1 MVKFVRVLKNEI
13 KMEIEDFI
21 QLFAEQFDET
31 EESEFKSETEFR
43 QLEEWDSMVALM
55 VIAMVDE
62 EYNVKLSGD
71 DIRNSNTIQD
81 LMDVVASKK

>member
-1 MVKFVRVLKNEI
+1 MWRYFY
-13 KMEIEDFI
+13 IEKELDRMDIEEFI

-31 EESEFKSETEFR
+31 ELSEFKPETEFR

-55 VIAMVDE
+55 IIAMVDE
-62 EYNVKLSGD
+62 EYSVKVSGD
-71 DIRNSNTIQD
+71 DIRNSTTIKD

>member
-1 MVKFVRVLKNEI
+1 
-13 KMEIEDFI
+13 MEIEDFI